1 MTPILPS
8 PSVAPTSARECA
20 DFSFSNVADATCS
33 RLRGA
38 TARGPDAHSDPVV
51 FNSLLQNY
59 CGRRSWGNEQPA
71 ASEYAGQAPQKF
83 NQEVAS

>member
-1 MTPILPS
+1 MTPNLPS
-8 PSVAPTSARECA
+8 PSVAPTSARECV

-51 FNSLLQNY
+51 FNSEPWSFNALLARW
-59 CGRRSWGNEQPA
+59 GR
-71 ASEYAGQAPQKF
+71 
-83 NQEVAS
+83 